1 MDRIIEVKVCGNHI
15 SKDNKYAG
23 VSGEGNVTKLRI
35 TFDEGWDGFSKTVTF
50 FDAHGNNPV
59 KRIQGVDLIEDITKD
74 ARTYLTP
81 IPPEPLSIAGELTFV
96 VDGYHLDGKRQR
108 SVADKL
114 VVKESPNTDNAGEPT
129 DPTPSQAEQ
138 IQGEIEKIKGD
149 IVMAVE
155 AKNDAEAAE
164 RGAIAA
170 RDTASSLKDIAIE
183 FSELSAESARIAYE
197 HKTKAEESA
206 NKAEGAIFRYPV
218 IDSISG
224 NWLVWNAN
232 INGYVDSG
240 IRAQAGSEVYVGV
253 NPPPEAD
260 VWINPDG
267 EGTAIT
273 DIEEIR
279 ALIESVVKE
288 IAVPSYAYVNIL
300 GGADNWV
307 AEEVTDASGKVIGVR
322 YGQVVNVN
330 NAVITKQSKV
340 DLQVTSEQMVVFY
353 EKDIAFVTEN
363 EDGVVTV
370 YSVGSIPENDYKV
383 QVIVTEVSLNE

>member
-35 TFDEGWDGFSKTVTF
+35 TFDEGWDDFSKTVTF

-81 IPPEPLSIAGELTFV
+81 IPPEPLAIAGELTFV
-96 VDGYHLDGKRQR
+96 VDGYFDGKRQR
-108 SVADKL
+108 SIADKL
-114 VVKESPNTDNAGEPT
+114 VVRDSPITDDAGEPT

-149 IVMAVE
+149 IIGATI
-155 AKNDAEAAE
+155 AKNDAEL
-164 RGAIAA
+164 A
-170 RDTASSLKDIAIE
+170 RDVANDMRILTETSKDAVLALRDETAE
-183 FSELSAESARIAYE
+183 YTRNAYE
-197 HKTKAEESA
+197 HQVKAEESA
-206 NKAEGAIFRYPV
+206 NKAETAIFRYPV

-240 IRAQAGSEVYVGV
+240 IKAQAGSEVYVGN

-267 EGTAIT
+267 ESTAIT
-273 DIEEIR
+273 DIEKIR
-279 ALIESVVKE
+279 ALIVSVVKE

-307 AEEVTDASGKVIGVR
+307 AEEVTDASGNVVGVR

-363 EDGVVTV
+363 DDGVITV

>member
-35 TFDEGWDGFSKTVTF
+35 TFDEGWDGYSKTVTF

-81 IPPEPLSIAGELTFV
+81 IPPEPLAIAGELTFV
-96 VDGYHLDGKRQR
+96 ADGYLDGKRQR

-114 VVKESPNTDNAGEPT
+114 VIKESPITDDAGEPT

-138 IQGEIEKIKGD
+138 IQGEIEKIKDD
-149 IVMAVE
+149 ILNAVI
-155 AKNDAEAAE
+155 AKNDAETAKNLAVLAQQNTATIKDEMLAVRDEMAE
-164 RGAIAA
+164 YTRN
-170 RDTASSLKDIAIE
+170 
-183 FSELSAESARIAYE
+183 AYGYQV
-197 HKTKAEESA
+197 KAEESA

-224 NWLVWNAN
+224 HWLVWNTS
-232 INGYVDSG
+232 INGYVDTG
-240 IRAQAGSEVYVGV
+240 IKAQAGSEVYVGD

-260 VWINPDG
+260 VWVNPNGDM
-267 EGTAIT
+267 T
-273 DIEEIR
+273 DNEELR
-279 ALIESVVKE
+279 ALIVSIVKE

-307 AEEVTDASGKVIGVR
+307 AEEVTDASGNVVGVR

-383 QVIVTEVSLNE
+383 QVVVTEVSLNE

>member
-23 VSGEGNVTKLRI
+23 VCGEGNVTKLRI
-35 TFDEGWDGFSKTVTF
+35 TFDEGWDGYSKTVTF

-81 IPPEPLSIAGELTFV
+81 IPPEPLAIAGELTFV
-96 VDGYHLDGKRQR
+96 VDGYFDGKRQR
-108 SVADKL
+108 SIADKL
-114 VVKESPNTDNAGEPT
+114 VVRDSPITDDAGEPT

-149 IVMAVE
+149 IIGATI
-155 AKNDAEAAE
+155 AKNDAEL
-164 RGAIAA
+164 A
-170 RDTASSLKDIAIE
+170 RDVANDMRILTETSKDAVLALRDETAE
-183 FSELSAESARIAYE
+183 YTRNAYE
-197 HKTKAEESA
+197 HQVKAEESA
-206 NKAEGAIFRYPV
+206 NKAETAIFRYPV

-240 IRAQAGSEVYVGV
+240 IKAQAGSEVYVGV

-267 EGTAIT
+267 ESTAIT
-273 DIEEIR
+273 DIEKIR
-279 ALIESVVKE
+279 ALIVSVVKE

-307 AEEVTDASGKVIGVR
+307 AEEVTDASGNVVGVR

-363 EDGVVTV
+363 DDGVITV

>member
-23 VSGEGNVTKLRI
+23 VCGEGNVTKLRI
-35 TFDEGWDGFSKTVTF
+35 TFDEGWNGYSKTVTF

-74 ARTYLTP
+74 AETYLTP
-81 IPPEPLSIAGELTFV
+81 IPPEPLKIEGEMTFV
-96 VDGYHLDGKRQR
+96 IDGYFDGKRQR

-114 VVKESPNTDNAGEPT
+114 VVRYSPNTDDAGEPT
-129 DPTPSQAEQ
+129 DPTPSMADQL
-138 IQGEIEKIKGD
+138 QGEIEKIKGT
-149 IVMAVE
+149 IA
-155 AKNDAEAAE
+155 NAAE
-164 RGAIAA
+164 SEKQAKA
-170 RDTASSLKDIAIE
+170 
-183 FSELSAESARIAYE
+183 SELEAERLMTITQDLTQQAEE
-197 HKTKAEESA
+197 HKDNASLSRDEAIRYAENA
-206 NKAEGAIFRYPV
+206 NLAADRAEDAIFRYPV
-218 IDSISG
+218 IDSIGG

-232 INGYVDSG
+232 INGYVDTG
-240 IRAQAGSEVYVGV
+240 IKAQAGSEVYVGN

-267 EGTAIT
+267 ESTAIT

-279 ALIESVVKE
+279 ALIVSVVKE

>member
-35 TFDEGWDGFSKTVTF
+35 TFDEGWDGYSKTVTF

-81 IPPEPLSIAGELTFV
+81 IPPEPLAIAGELTFV
-96 VDGYHLDGKRQR
+96 IDGYFDGKRQR
-108 SVADKL
+108 SIADKL
-114 VVKESPNTDNAGEPT
+114 VVKESPIADDAGEPT

-138 IQGEIEKIKGD
+138 IQGEIEKIKDD
-149 IVMAVE
+149 ILNAVI
-155 AKNDAEAAE
+155 AKNDAETAKNLAVLAQQNTATIKDEMLAVRDEMAE
-164 RGAIAA
+164 YTRN
-170 RDTASSLKDIAIE
+170 
-183 FSELSAESARIAYE
+183 AYGYQV
-197 HKTKAEESA
+197 KAEESA

-224 NWLVWNAN
+224 HWLVWNTS
-232 INGYVDSG
+232 INGYVDTG
-240 IRAQAGSEVYVGV
+240 IKAQAGSEVYVGD

-260 VWINPDG
+260 VWVNPNGDM
-267 EGTAIT
+267 T
-273 DIEEIR
+273 DNEELR
-279 ALIESVVKE
+279 ALIVSIVKE

-307 AEEVTDASGKVIGVR
+307 AEEVTDASGNVVGVR

-383 QVIVTEVSLNE
+383 QVVVTEVSLNE

>member
-35 TFDEGWDGFSKTVTF
+35 TFDEGWDGYSKTVTF

-81 IPPEPLSIAGELTFV
+81 IPPEPLAIAGELTFV
-96 VDGYHLDGKRQR
+96 VDGYFDGKRQR
-108 SVADKL
+108 SIADKL
-114 VVKESPNTDNAGEPT
+114 VVRDSPITDDAGEPT

-149 IVMAVE
+149 IIGATI
-155 AKNDAEAAE
+155 AKNDAETAKNLAVIAQQIAGEEKDAVLALRDETAE
-164 RGAIAA
+164 YTRN
-170 RDTASSLKDIAIE
+170 
-183 FSELSAESARIAYE
+183 AYE
-197 HKTKAEESA
+197 HQVKAEESA

-224 NWLVWNAN
+224 HWLVWNTI
-232 INGYVDSG
+232 INGYVDTG
-240 IRAQAGSEVYVGV
+240 IKAQAGSEVYVGD

-260 VWINPDG
+260 VWVNPNGDM
-267 EGTAIT
+267 T
-273 DIEEIR
+273 DNEELR
-279 ALIESVVKE
+279 ALIVSIVKE

-307 AEEVTDASGKVIGVR
+307 AEEVTDASGNVVGVR

-383 QVIVTEVSLNE
+383 QVVVTEVSLNE